1 MLRTIEATIGSDGIV
16 KLDEQIVLS
25 RPSRALVTILDPI
38 DDSNEAALLAESA
51 LAEAWVGTDEDK
63 AWEHLNDLPD
73 IGKESQ

>member
-38 DDSNEAALLAESA
+38 DSSNESALLAESA
-51 LAEAWVGTDEDK
+51 LAEAWIGADEDT
-63 AWEHLNDLPD
+63 AWEHLKDLPD
-73 IGKESQ
+73 IEKEQQ